1 MLFGFR
7 IAVWKKTHTIFL
19 DQASFLC
26 DCPPVSGWRWKPH
39 HQNHQPQLPLQGP
52 GCHKIKIWYQQHSA
66 NLVKEDP
73 PYDSET
79 ISCRW
84 SWWEWV
90 RCPAHRP
97 RWTRRWKPPK
107 EDPSHWDCPNVPKK
121 IVHNYYHLQSKV
133 GESSAKWE
141 DGTASEHRR
150 PWSSPTH
157 EEPGERHCNPLGH
170 SLGQVGLFES
180 SFYCWRYQPR
190 LTGRWWSHHRS
201 NLAIHGACGTT
212 FHKWYEIDFSFWDLS
227 K

>member
-7 IAVWKKTHTIFL
+7 IAVWEKIILLFFWSSIIF
-19 DQASFLC
+19 C
-26 DCPPVSGWRWKPH
+26 NCPPVSGWRWKPH
-39 HQNHQPQLPLQGP
+39 HQNHRPQLPLQGP

-107 EDPSHWDCPNVPKK
+107 EDPSQWDCPNVPKK

-133 GESSAKWE
+133 SEASAKWE
-141 DGTASEHRR
+141 DGTAGEHRR

-157 EEPGERHCNPLGH
+157 EEPGERHCDPLGH
-170 SLGQVGLFES
+170 SLGQVGFIWEFLFVVEDTNPDWLDDDEVAIGQI
-180 SFYCWRYQPR
+180 WRSMVPVGQR
-190 LTGRWWSHHRS
+190 FI
-201 NLAIHGACGTT
+201 N
-212 FHKWYEIDFSFWDLS
+212 DL